1 MFTITDLASERAKEV
16 LTAEGKTGW
25 GLRVFASG
33 SSCCGPSF
41 GLDLE
46 ENAAEGD
53 NVTEHNGLKIFSDAS
68 THQLLDGKAFDFV
81 DNGQQQGFVIR
92 DLNPAAAGG
101 SCSSGGCGGS
111 CH

>member
-1 MFTITDLASERAKEV
+1 MFTITDIASEKAKEV
-16 LTAEGKTGW
+16 LATEGKPGW
-25 GLRVFASG
+25 GLRIFMAG

-46 ENAAEGD
+46 ETPAEGD
-53 NVTEHNGLKIFSDAS
+53 NVTEHNGLKVFADSNTQQMLSD
-68 THQLLDGKAFDFV
+68 KAFDFI

-92 DLNPAAAGG
+92 DLNPKAS
-101 SCSSGGCGGS
+101 SCSSGSCGSS